1 MKDVKHKSHVQAVS
15 LLNIILILATVQES
29 GLKSEL
35 TSNIG
40 CHISQPFDIYV
51 FKKPDS

>member
-1 MKDVKHKSHVQAVS
+1 MKEVKLLDHVQAVIPPN
-15 LLNIILILATVQES
+15 NIIILATIQES

-40 CHISQPFDIYV
+40 CHISQQFDIYV
-51 FKKPDS
+51 FEKLDS